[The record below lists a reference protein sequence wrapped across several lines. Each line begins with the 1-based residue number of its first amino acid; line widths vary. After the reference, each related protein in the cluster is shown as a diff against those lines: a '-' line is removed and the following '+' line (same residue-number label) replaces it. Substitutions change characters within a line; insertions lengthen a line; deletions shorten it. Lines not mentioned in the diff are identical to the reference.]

1 MSREHQTA
9 TYTAD
14 QLRELLTLWQQP
26 GGVLTPAQLRAL
38 LSWSETPAVERDELE
53 AQLAATQQVGD
64 AKPLAPNQRRGHVS
78 LVDWI
83 RSFFSRG

>member
-1 MSREHQTA
+1 MSQEHPTA

-26 GGVLTPAQLRAL
+26 GGVLAPAELRAL
-38 LSWSETPAVERDELE
+38 LSWSETPAGERHELQ

-64 AKPLAPNQRRGHVS
+64 AKPLAATQRRGHVS
-78 LVDWI
+78 LIDRV
-83 RSFFSRG
+83 RSFFSRR